1 MDKLREEGE
10 VLVYDLIVK
19 NGRVIDG
26 SGNPWFKADIG
37 IKGGIIE
44 KIGMLS
50 AEKATEIIDVPGLV
64 VSPGFI
70 DIHCHSDALLF
81 VSPREQGKILQGVTT
96 ETIGNC
102 GMSAAPTSPQHLD
115 LLKKYVSSIFAGIK
129 LAWDWNGVGDFL
141 DRVEQEK
148 SITNIASL
156 VGHGT
161 VRIAVMG
168 FDNREPE
175 EVELAAMKQL
185 LADSIDQG
193 AFGMS
198 SGLIYPPG
206 LFSKTSEMVELCKV
220 LAAKGGIYTTHMRG
234 ETDNVIDSVKE
245 SILVGELSGVSVEIS
260 HHKTAGR
267 ENWGKSRQTLELI
280 DEARAKGVDIT
291 CDVYPYIAAS
301 TMLGALLPPWV
312 HEGGIDKL
320 LARLKLA
327 DNRSQIKIEIVEGLP
342 NWENYVKASGWENII
357 IASCKYNKVNE
368 GKSIKKIAEER
379 NIDPA
384 DAVFDLMIEEDADVL
399 MVVFMMNEDDVSF
412 ILKHPA
418 VMVASDAIP
427 SSGKPHPRYYGT
439 FPRVLAK
446 YVRQDKVISIA
457 EGIRKITSMPAQKL
471 GIRDRGLLREKMCA
485 DITIFNPDIIEDKAT
500 FMDPQQYAAGI
511 EYVIVN
517 GKVAVRNGKYSGV
530 LAGQVLRKGK

>member
-1 MDKLREEGE
+1 M
-10 VLVYDLIVK
+10 YDIIIE

-26 SGNPWFKADIG
+26 SGNPWFKADIA
-37 IKGGIIE
+37 IKDGFID

-50 AEKATEIIDVPGLV
+50 GEKSTDRIDATGLV

-115 LLKKYVSSIFAGIK
+115 LLQKYVSSIFAGIK
-129 LAWDWNGVGDFL
+129 LAWDWNSVGDFL
-141 DRVEQEK
+141 DRLEQQK
-148 SITNIASL
+148 SISNIAFL

-161 VRIAVMG
+161 LRIAVMG
-168 FDNREPE
+168 FDNRDPE
-175 EVELAAMKQL
+175 EFELAAMKQL

-206 LFSKTSEMVELCKV
+206 LFSKTPEMVELCKV
-220 LAAKGGIYTTHMRG
+220 LAAKGGVYTTHMRG
-234 ETDNVIDSVKE
+234 ETDAVIDSVKE
-245 SILVGELSGVSVEIS
+245 SIAVGELSGVSVEIS

-267 ENWGKSRQTLELI
+267 ENWGKSRQTLQLI
-280 DEARAKGVDIT
+280 DEARAKGLDIT

-312 HEGGIDKL
+312 HEGGIGRL
-320 LARLKLA
+320 LERLKLA
-327 DNRSQIKIEIVEGLP
+327 DNRSQIKIQMVEGLP
-342 NWENYVKASGWENII
+342 SWENYVKASGWENII
-357 IASCKYNKVNE
+357 IASCKYNKSNE

-399 MVVFMMNEDDVSF
+399 MVVFMMNEDDVSY

-439 FPRVLAK
+439 FPRVLSK
-446 YVRQDKVISIA
+446 YVRQDKVISLT

-471 GIRDRGLLREKMCA
+471 GLRDRGLLRERMCA
-485 DITIFNPDIIEDKAT
+485 DITIFNPDTIEDKAT
-500 FMDPQQYAAGI
+500 FMDPKQYATGI
-511 EYVIVN
+511 EYVLVN
-517 GKVAVRNGKYSGV
+517 GKVAVQNGEYSGV
-530 LAGQVLRKGK
+530 LAGKVLRKGR